1 MANLTLIISFSE
13 ILKFSK
19 IISFKLENIVKV
31 IANISKN
38 SFVEMR
44 ISKLINYSMDMCW
57 NGQGIMVIMQAYTNA
72 KKKSFL
78 GVNYD

>member
-1 MANLTLIISFSE
+1 M
-13 ILKFSK
+13 K
-19 IISFKLENIVKV
+19 
-31 IANISKN
+31 
-38 SFVEMR
+38 

-72 KKKSFL
+72 KKRSLL